1 MTDPSFVFD
10 AKDQVDALL
19 DRREP
24 PLDWASY
31 DPMLTEAE
39 IAELAEAVDRYA
51 PCQRDMDEV
60 NYRLVEEEDATP
72 PRPLERRVD
81 ELEVVVSGNDRT
93 FREIITDNAELAG
106 RIERLEETL
115 ETVVAGND
123 RTLKERY
130 EVSKATHS

>member
-39 IAELAEAVDRYA
+39 IAELAEAVDRYRPQVEFDQEA
-51 PCQRDMDEV
+51 HRA
-60 NYRLVEEEDATP
+60 RLH
-72 PRPLERRVD
+72 
-81 ELEVVVSGNDRT
+81 VVTAS
-93 FREIITDNAELAG
+93 
-106 RIERLEETL
+106 
-115 ETVVAGND
+115 
-123 RTLKERY
+123 
-130 EVSKATHS
+130 